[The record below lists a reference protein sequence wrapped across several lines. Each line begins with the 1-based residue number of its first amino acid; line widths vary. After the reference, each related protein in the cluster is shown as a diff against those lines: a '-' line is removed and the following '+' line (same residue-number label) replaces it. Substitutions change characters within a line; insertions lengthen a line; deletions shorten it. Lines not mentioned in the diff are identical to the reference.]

1 MTSDETP
8 SPTGIDP
15 QPEPRPGATSASAGT
30 ASGESGGTPL
40 LQPVDEAARHL
51 ARMLLRSAREGALG
65 VLRPG
70 DGFPA
75 VSRTLLATDFSG
87 RPIILVS
94 ALSLHARALAADP
107 RCSLL
112 VARSGKGDPLAH
124 PRMTIFAEAVP
135 IAPGDDAALADRGGG
150 DAALADRGG
159 DDAALADPGGGDAAL
174 ADPGGGDA
182 AAVRERFLSRHPKA
196 KLYVDFPDFRFLRLM
211 PLGASLNGGF
221 ARAFELGATDIVD
234 APAGDL
240 AAGAIRARDHMNE
253 DHADAIDT
261 LAAMHGEDGTG
272 WQIVTVDVRGFEIA
286 RGDRLAR
293 IEFGTSPT
301 GEGGYRKAFVHL
313 LRPPQPDIGAAG

>member
-8 SPTGIDP
+8 SPTGTDP
-15 QPEPRPGATSASAGT
+15 QPEPRPAATSPSAGT

-135 IAPGDDAALADRGGG
+135 IAPGG
-150 DAALADRGG
+150 
-159 DDAALADPGGGDAAL
+159 DAALADPGSDAAL

-253 DHADAIDT
+253 DHGDAIDT

-313 LRPPQPDIGAAG
+313 LRPPQPDVGAAG

>member
-1 MTSDETP
+1 MTP
-8 SPTGIDP
+8 AAPPPPTGTDP
-15 QPEPRPGATSASAGT
+15 QPDLRPDTAGT
-30 ASGESGGTPL
+30 ATGEAAGTPL

-75 VSRTLLATDFSG
+75 VSRTLLATDVSG
-87 RPIILVS
+87 CPIILVS
-94 ALSLHARALAADP
+94 GLSLHARALAADP

-112 VARSGKGDPLAH
+112 VTRSGKGDPLAH

-135 IAPGDDAALADRGGG
+135 VAPGGADGALAIARGGET
-150 DAALADRGG
+150 AAVGFNAGE
-159 DDAALADPGGGDAAL
+159 
-174 ADPGGGDA
+174 A

-196 KLYVDFPDFRFLRLM
+196 KLYVDFPDFRFLRLA

-240 AAGAIRARDHMNE
+240 AAAGIRARDHMNA
-253 DHADAIDT
+253 DHGDAIDT
-261 LAAMHGEDGTG
+261 LATMHGEDGTG

-293 IEFGTSPT
+293 LEFGTSPAD
-301 GEGGYRKAFVHL
+301 EGGYRKAFVHL
-313 LRPPQPDIGAAG
+313 LRPPQPEAGAA

>member
-1 MTSDETP
+1 MTSAAP
-8 SPTGIDP
+8 PPPTGTDP
-15 QPEPRPGATSASAGT
+15 QPDLRPDTAGT
-30 ASGESGGTPL
+30 ATGEAAGTPL

-70 DGFPA
+70 DGFPS
-75 VSRTLLATDFSG
+75 VSRTLLATDVSG
-87 RPIILVS
+87 CPIILVS
-94 ALSLHARALAADP
+94 GLSLHARALAADP

-112 VARSGKGDPLAH
+112 VTRSGKGDPLAH
-124 PRMTIFAEAVP
+124 PRITIFAEAVP
-135 IAPGDDAALADRGGG
+135 VAPGGDDGALAIARCG
-150 DAALADRGG
+150 DAALAS
-159 DDAALADPGGGDAAL
+159 PGGGEAA
-174 ADPGGGDA
+174 AVGFNAGDA

-196 KLYVDFPDFRFLRLM
+196 KLYVDFPDFRFLRLA

-240 AAGAIRARDHMNE
+240 AAAGIRARDHMNA
-253 DHADAIDT
+253 DHGDAIDA
-261 LAAMHGEDGTG
+261 LATMHGEDGTG

-293 IEFGTSPT
+293 IEFGTSPA

-313 LRPPQPDIGAAG
+313 LRPPQPEAGAA